1 MASSRIVAFAKDWDD
16 VPTCITHVF
25 RGMGRTLPLLW
36 LNSIG
41 TRKPA
46 PGFSRDTGRIL
57 RRLARAFR
65 RAEWKENKLRVLS
78 PVVIPQ
84 ARSSFSI
91 RVNRALFRAQV
102 DRELADMGEGPVEYW
117 CSVPNAV
124 DLIPPRHG
132 PTYDIPDPAS
142 RIPHLRSVV
151 VYYCVDDWGKF
162 ANLDGGWLDE
172 KERELLARADIV
184 FTPARYL
191 KAKCEERAPSPPPGG
206 IHYIPHGVEYERFAA
221 AVDEETPVPGDI
233 SALPRPVVGFYGN
246 IYSWIDFGLLKML
259 AERRPGWSFVMIGH
273 PYCDISGLASASN
286 IHFLGRREHS
296 ELPGYCRGFDA
307 AMIPYDLADKRM
319 ESVNPVKTRELL
331 AAGVPVVASD
341 IPELHGF
348 GDDVRLCTRIDEW
361 LPALE
366 IQVARRDRAE
376 ISRKMEG
383 EDWAR
388 KITRMREKAEQLQ
401 PGLRMRQGE

>member
-1 MASSRIVAFAKDWDD
+1 MDCSAPKKRIMRPRIVAFAKDWED

-25 RGMGRTLPLLW
+25 RGMGRTIPLLW

-41 TRKPA
+41 TRKPDL
-46 PGFSRDTGRIL
+46 GVSRDAGRIL
-57 RRLARAFR
+57 RRLAGAFK
-65 RAEWKENKLRVLS
+65 RAEMKENKLRVLS

-91 RVNRALFRAQV
+91 RVSRALFSAQI
-102 DRELADMGEGPVEYW
+102 DRELGDMGDGPLEYW

-124 DLIPPRHG
+124 DLIPHPSPRDSHHR
-132 PTYDIPDPAS
+132 PKI
-142 RIPHLRSVV
+142 

-172 KERELLARADIV
+172 KETELLARADIV

-191 KAKCEERAPSPPPGG
+191 RDKCEERAPSPPPGG
-206 IHYIPHGVEYERFAA
+206 IHYVPHGVEFDRFASA
-221 AVDEETPVPGDI
+221 LDEETPVPGDI
-233 SALPRPVVGFYGN
+233 ASLPRPVVGFYGN
-246 IYSWIDFGLLKML
+246 IYPWIDFELLQML